1 MSDSDGKI
9 KDFIVVLI
17 INAVILYGIYSFYHS

>member
-17 INAVILYGIYSFYHS
+17 INAIILYGIYCLI

>member
-9 KDFIVVLI
+9 KDFIVVQI
-17 INAVILYGIYSFYHS
+17 INAVILYGIYCLI

>member
-17 INAVILYGIYSFYHS
+17 INAIILYGIYWLL

>member
-17 INAVILYGIYSFYHS
+17 INAIILYGIYYLI